1 MHGHQGK
8 GVQGPGREGGGSV
21 PGSCRGWGS
30 PFFKPPLPFA
40 FQAPADREQQSEGRG
55 FLPQLHPAPEG
66 CGEAQD
72 QQRYGNRSL
81 LSGGPC
87 PMLGDCGLVK
97 KRSPQGCS
105 EELPPFPVTEGHP
118 GKLLKRREGL
128 PLPVLPSWGSRQ
140 QDVEKKP
147 SVIVYPLRPG
157 GSRRKKEAG
166 RQEPAPPAR
175 PTSALPSSEACKR
188 ALQGVWELSEQW
200 DEAEHL
206 RSRSRDRVQKAQA
219 EWATWEAWS
228 AGEHRQ
234 PPKV

>member
-1 MHGHQGK
+1 MLRFGYVCLCLERAGIVIVFLMSGLLYFASERAYCTQKGILAPFHGFGGRLPKTPMHGHQGK

-40 FQAPADREQQSEGRG
+40 FQAPADREQQSEGQG

-147 SVIVYPLRPG
+147 SVM
-157 GSRRKKEAG
+157 
-166 RQEPAPPAR
+166 
-175 PTSALPSSEACKR
+175 
-188 ALQGVWELSEQW
+188 
-200 DEAEHL
+200 
-206 RSRSRDRVQKAQA
+206 
-219 EWATWEAWS
+219 
-228 AGEHRQ
+228 
-234 PPKV
+234 